1 MKITHR
7 QFYKSKVYMPT
18 ATQQPYSVTVESFET
33 LFTYWRNSDL
43 SLKWDCFFVLP
54 PWLKA
59 WWCTFGS
66 NSEMYLCAVRHEQE
80 VIGIAP
86 LLMKN
91 ATVSFMGSTDVCDFQ
106 DFIITPERSNDFFN
120 VLLDDLNDKGIT
132 ALDLKSVHPDSAT
145 MRGLVDIATKRGCE
159 VIYNQSDVSFE
170 LDLPTTWDEYLLQ
183 LKGKQ
188 RHEIRRKLRRLKET
202 GNISYRVV
210 KEVKEVKKEIE
221 TFFKLF
227 RLSRKD
233 KETFMTDKM
242 TSFFRSLA
250 ESLAAEKMLKLF
262 FMDINEIPAA
272 AVLCFDDKSRVY
284 LYNNGFD
291 IRFNPLSVGT
301 LCKLFS
307 IKDSIENSKHKYD
320 FLKGAESYKYRLGGK
335 EVPLYECKINLQ

>member
-1 MKITHR
+1 
-7 QFYKSKVYMPT
+7 MPT

-54 PWLKA
+54 PWLKV
-59 WWCTFGS
+59 WWRTFGS
-66 NSEMYLCAVRHEQE
+66 TSEMYLCAVKHEQE

-86 LLMKN
+86 LLLKH

-106 DFIITPERSNDFFN
+106 DFIITPGRSNDFFN
-120 VLLDDLNDKGIT
+120 VLLDDLSGKGIT
-132 ALDLKSVHPDSAT
+132 ALDLKPVRPDSAT
-145 MRGLVDIATKRGCE
+145 MRGLADIATKRGCG
-159 VIYNQSDVSFE
+159 VICSQSDVSFE
-170 LDLPTTWDEYLLQ
+170 LDLPATWDEYLLQ

-188 RHEIRRKLRRLKET
+188 RHEIRRKLRRLQEA

-210 KEVKEVKKEIE
+210 EEVKEVKKEIE
-221 TFFKLF
+221 TFFELF
-227 RLSRKD
+227 RLSRED
-233 KETFMTDKM
+233 KKTFMTDKM
-242 TSFFRSLA
+242 ASFFRSLA
-250 ESLAAEKMLKLF
+250 EILAAEKMLKLF

-272 AVLCFDDKSRVY
+272 AVLCFDDNSSVY

-291 IRFNPLSVGT
+291 IRFNSLSVGT

-307 IKDSIENSKHKYD
+307 IKDSIENSSHKYD

-335 EVPLYECKINLQ
+335 EVTLYECKINLQ